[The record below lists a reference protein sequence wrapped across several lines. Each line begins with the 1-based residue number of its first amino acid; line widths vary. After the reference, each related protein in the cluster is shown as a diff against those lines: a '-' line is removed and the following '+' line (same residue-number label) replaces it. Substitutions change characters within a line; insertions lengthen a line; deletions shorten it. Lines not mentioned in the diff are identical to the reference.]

1 MTINTKQETTTEE
14 QIMNAYRDF
23 FHMYEETP
31 LLVVLDIGTASA
43 LKEELNLTELDDL
56 KRYQGMDVAF
66 VMDQDGQTIRFY

>member
-23 FHMYEETP
+23 FRMYEETP